1 MRQLRLKRR
10 ICFYLGGSCSRAA
23 AIARSALLPMQ
34 RRVSCRSRNRLV
46 RAMAQSGCRHLPLA
60 DRTATARS
68 CNVRFPATDIVPPG
82 TRGFSCT
89 SRHIN
94 SMDAPKHVR
103 IKTISSCA
111 VPIRQFYFPPL
122 RDPSNSYPFVPR
134 FPSSNGGKT
143 MCVRSA
149 TIPEPVPLGTL
160 STLTD
165 QLVALSDARP
175 TDRISVTGHNTLD
188 IFLDLCR
195 RGFCHADCRTGAQGP
210 RTSETSADSLWI
222 VEAEDAAELRTL
234 IS

>member
-1 MRQLRLKRR
+1 
-10 ICFYLGGSCSRAA
+10 
-23 AIARSALLPMQ
+23 
-34 RRVSCRSRNRLV
+34 
-46 RAMAQSGCRHLPLA
+46 
-60 DRTATARS
+60 
-68 CNVRFPATDIVPPG
+68 
-82 TRGFSCT
+82 
-89 SRHIN
+89 
-94 SMDAPKHVR
+94 
-103 IKTISSCA
+103 
-111 VPIRQFYFPPL
+111 
-122 RDPSNSYPFVPR
+122 
-134 FPSSNGGKT
+134 

-234 IS
+234 ISKCGRDLRPHGTLLVSMKNESGGDAAFLLGAVLLKCGFRPIRRLITTARVLLLCQRQATASVQIAA